1 LGRISGNGEQLM
13 IQNNSIQYFQRN
25 FGYLIFLILTL
36 TGCVANTVKELAW
49 PEDLPPRVYFLGKYK
64 QDSAN
69 KNIEKEEEYLNWV
82 IRFYKGWTLYPNGWN
97 NITKDLLAK
106 LKDQKTANAVKI
118 KMGRL
123 GLLISSE
130 WAKNNKTRLIS
141 SRHVSVWGNALMKSL
156 DCGDTLQL
164 IDRVAKDI
172 DGLLGHKIPDDAITA
187 QRYYADDE
195 EIAF

>member
-1 LGRISGNGEQLM
+1 M
-13 IQNNSIQYFQRN
+13 VRN
-25 FGYLIFLILTL
+25 KPYVYLLQAIRFVIFPLALTL
-36 TGCVANTVKELAW
+36 SGCVVHKIKESTW
-49 PEDLPPRVYFLGKYK
+49 PEGLPPRVYFLDNYQ

-69 KNIEKEEEYLNWV
+69 KKIENEDEYLTWV
-82 IRFYKGWTLYPNGWN
+82 IRFYQGWTLYPNGWN
-97 NITKDLLAK
+97 NITKGLLAK
-106 LKDQKTANAVKI
+106 LKDRQTADAVKA
-118 KMGRL
+118 KMDHL
-123 GLLISSE
+123 GVVISSE

-156 DCGDTLQL
+156 DYGDTLQL

-172 DGLLGHKIPDDAITA
+172 GDLLEHKIPDDTITA